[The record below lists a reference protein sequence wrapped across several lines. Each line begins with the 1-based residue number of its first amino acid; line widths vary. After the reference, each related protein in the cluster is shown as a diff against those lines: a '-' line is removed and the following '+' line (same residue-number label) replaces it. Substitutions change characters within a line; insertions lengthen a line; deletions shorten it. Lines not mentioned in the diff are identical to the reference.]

1 MTDRSYIRVP
11 ETSRFTAMQQIAV
24 GTAGMFLAPIYW
36 YLASRRGA
44 PGLAFRTECAKL
56 GMRLLISRRN
66 VMPIKFIYLCLFGP
80 MDSTRYFEFD
90 ILWDTLSRMTFQTYL
105 DVSSPR
111 LFPALAVDRNHA
123 VRAHLINPD
132 VKDLYVSKMLI
143 QSMGIQERCQLH
155 DCLISDAPFSP
166 GTFDLITSIS
176 VVEHIPDDQS
186 ALKKMWSLLRPG
198 GRLLMTVPCSSKASE
213 QYIDRDKYGILA
225 PAEDGYYFWQRFY
238 DGQELEDRIFA
249 VAGRPSRRVVYGE
262 KKPGSFQE
270 NAARKRADRYYP
282 LWKEPYM
289 MAREY
294 RRYAAIEDLPG
305 EGVVVLE
312 FDKP

>member
-1 MTDRSYIRVP
+1 
-11 ETSRFTAMQQIAV
+11 
-24 GTAGMFLAPIYW
+24 
-36 YLASRRGA
+36 
-44 PGLAFRTECAKL
+44 
-56 GMRLLISRRN
+56 
-66 VMPIKFIYLCLFGP
+66 